1 MARAVARTLMAVG
14 TLAALAAGSAHAA
27 DVHWSVGINA
37 PIAPGVAVGT
47 VISNH
52 GVWPVP
58 VMAPAPVYLPAP
70 PVYGPPVYGPPV
82 YGPSVYGPSV
92 YGPPVYAAP
101 VYAPPVVYGA
111 PVWVGGRWARYPM
124 HHAHPHPVAWRPGY
138 DHRAPAPRVPTP
150 RMPGREIRY

>member
-70 PVYGPPVYGPPV
+70 PVYGPPVYGP
-82 YGPSVYGPSV
+82 SV

>member
-70 PVYGPPVYGPPV
+70 PVYGPPVYGP
-82 YGPSVYGPSV
+82 SV

-101 VYAPPVVYGA
+101 VYAPTVVYGA

>member
-82 YGPSVYGPSV
+82 YGT
-92 YGPPVYAAP
+92 PVYAAP

>member
-1 MARAVARTLMAVG
+1 MARSVARTLMAVG

-70 PVYGPPVYGPPV
+70 PIYGPPVYAPP
-82 YGPSVYGPSV
+82 V

>member
-82 YGPSVYGPSV
+82 Y
-92 YGPPVYAAP
+92 AAP